1 METGKTSKYLKYA
14 IGEIILV
21 VIGILIALQINNWNE
36 ERKRQLNDL
45 QQCEELL
52 NDALADSIFYQS
64 RHEGLNELK
73 STTQYI
79 LEKPELRNT
88 DSVIL
93 KIVDEADN
101 FFTYVGFRF
110 LSNVVNNGNYNIQ
123 ELQSKS
129 VINGLRLYSLQ
140 YDYVAA
146 SVRRLNTINEKELN
160 PLKKRHM
167 NNFKKLKETPKLEI
181 LNMIYDDEA
190 VQKSIFVIDGYIDDA
205 LRHLNVFQEDNR
217 ALIKVLKERI
227 KKGT

>member
-1 METGKTSKYLKYA
+1 MENNKTSRYLKYA

-36 ERKRQLNDL
+36 ERKRQHNDL
-45 QQCEELL
+45 QLCEELL

-64 RHEGLNELK
+64 RQEGLKEIK

-79 LEKPELRNT
+79 LEKPESRKT

-93 KIVDEADN
+93 RIVDRAGN
-101 FFTYVGFRF
+101 FFTYSGFRF
-110 LSNVVNNGNYNIQ
+110 LSNVVNNGKYNIQ

-129 VINGLRLYSLQ
+129 VINTLRQYSLQ

-146 SVRRLNTINEKELN
+146 SIKRLNTINEKELV

-167 NNFKKLKETPKLEI
+167 NNFKQLKETPKIEI

-190 VQKSIFVIDGYIDDA
+190 VQKSTFIIDGYINDA
-205 LRHLNVFQEDNR
+205 LKHLNVFQKDNR
-217 ALIKVLKERI
+217 ALIKILRERI
-227 KKGT
+227 NNGT